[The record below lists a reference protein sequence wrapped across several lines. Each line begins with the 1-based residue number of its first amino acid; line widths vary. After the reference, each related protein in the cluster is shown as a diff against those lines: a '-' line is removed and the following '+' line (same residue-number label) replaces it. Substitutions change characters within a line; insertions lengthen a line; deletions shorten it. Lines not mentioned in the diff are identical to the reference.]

1 MPAEFRKLGIAFQYP
16 DNWTLDEEDA
26 KAGRQAVTVYSP
38 GTAFWSVSIH
48 PPGTEPTQ
56 LAKAALDA
64 MQEDYADL
72 EAESAIQTLAS
83 REMVGYDMN
92 FWYLDLTN
100 TAVVRCLGNDLATY
114 AVFFQA
120 EDREFDQNRRVFE
133 AITTSF
139 LGSIED

>member
-1 MPAEFRKLGIAFQYP
+1 MPAEFKKLGISFQYP
-16 DNWTLDEEDA
+16 DNWTLDEDDA
-26 KAGRQAVTVYSP
+26 RAGRQSVTVYSP

-48 PPGTEPTQ
+48 PPGTESTR

-64 MQEDYADL
+64 MREDYADL

-100 TAVVRCLGNDLATY
+100 TAVIRCLGNDQATY

-120 EDREFDQNRRVFE
+120 EDREFDRNRGVFD

-139 LGSIED
+139 LRSLDE

>member
-1 MPAEFRKLGIAFQYP
+1 MPAEFRKLGISFQYP
-16 DNWTLDEEDA
+16 ENWTLDEEDA
-26 KAGRQAVTVYSP
+26 RAGRKSVTVFSP

-48 PPGTEPTQ
+48 PPGTESTQ

-64 MQEDYADL
+64 MKEDYADL
-72 EAESAIQTLAS
+72 EAEAAIQALAGC
-83 REMVGYDMN
+83 EMVGYDMH

-100 TAVVRCLGNDLATY
+100 TAAVRCFSNDRATY

-120 EDREFDQNRRVFE
+120 EDREFDQSRPVFE

-139 LGSIED
+139 LRGLPG